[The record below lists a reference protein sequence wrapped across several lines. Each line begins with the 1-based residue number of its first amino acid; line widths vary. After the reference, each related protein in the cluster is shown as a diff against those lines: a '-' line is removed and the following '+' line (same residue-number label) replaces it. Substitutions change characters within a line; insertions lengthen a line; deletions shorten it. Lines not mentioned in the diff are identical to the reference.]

1 MGHGGQLGDPQAT
14 WVWTGGG
21 RVLVA
26 CGHLVG
32 PLWYF
37 FSPVFFIYS
46 KIILREIST
55 YLEFCTIGISDIAF
69 SGPEFQLPAFSLF
82 LVILQIKREKALK

>member
-1 MGHGGQLGDPQAT
+1 MASYRRRRGPEASCGPHKASGRAQ
-14 WVWTGGG
+14 GG
-21 RVLVA
+21 RSLLP
-26 CGHLVG
+26 CGQLVG

-46 KIILREIST
+46 IKNLREVSGQ
-55 YLEFCTIGISDIAF
+55 LELCRIGISDLAI

-82 LVILQIKREKALK
+82 M